1 MNFIKRLLVFVA
13 FALSVSYLF
22 ADKQIGIITDFVK
35 NESHIL
41 GVGIADDNVPVFV
54 VREERDGY
62 VSTVAECFVIY
73 GKEKVGPFDSVDGYT
88 FSPDG
93 KTISYLAIIDR
104 KVYKNIF
111 FNSQVYTG
119 SICGDKVVY
128 IKDGKIMLK
137 E

>member
-1 MNFIKRLLVFVA
+1 M
-13 FALSVSYLF
+13 
-22 ADKQIGIITDFVK
+22 
-35 NESHIL
+35 
-41 GVGIADDNVPVFV
+41 
-54 VREERDGY
+54 
-62 VSTVAECFVIY
+62 IY